1 MEEKYEA
8 LLLRATDYRE
18 NDKIITLFAAGK
30 GKITAVCRGVRK
42 AAAKLKFAVQ
52 PFCFAEYVLAERAG
66 RHTVV
71 SAFLHDGFYPLREDV
86 LKLYAASAVTEAC
99 DGLLPEGMES
109 DSLFFAALS
118 ALREICENEPTMPLI
133 KFLLLALSEAGYSV
147 DTGAC
152 LDCGGEIGAG
162 AYFDFERGG
171 FCCADCPH
179 GARVSEVTYH
189 ILADAAG
196 ESGGSGT
203 AEFSREDLADGRKR
217 ALRLLKT
224 YFVEKTE
231 SRAECLSEFIR
242 MI

>member
-1 MEEKYEA
+1 MEEKREA
-8 LLLRATDYRE
+8 LLLRATDYKE

-66 RHTVV
+66 RYTVT

-86 LKLYAASAVTEAC
+86 FKLYAASAVTEIC
-99 DGLLPEGMES
+99 DVLLPEGMES
-109 DSLFFAALS
+109 DALFLAAIAS
-118 ALREICENEPTMPLI
+118 LREICESEPTMPVI
-133 KFLLLALSEAGYSV
+133 RFLLTALSAAGYSV

-152 LDCGGEIGAG
+152 LDCGGKIGAG

-171 FCCADCPH
+171 FCCAECPH
-179 GARVSEVTYH
+179 GARVSETTYH
-189 ILADAAG
+189 TLRRAMGEENGILSRGDASDG
-196 ESGGSGT
+196 E
-203 AEFSREDLADGRKR
+203 KR

-224 YFVEKTE
+224 YFTEKTE
-231 SRAECLSEFIR
+231 SRAECLSEYIR
-242 MI
+242 ML